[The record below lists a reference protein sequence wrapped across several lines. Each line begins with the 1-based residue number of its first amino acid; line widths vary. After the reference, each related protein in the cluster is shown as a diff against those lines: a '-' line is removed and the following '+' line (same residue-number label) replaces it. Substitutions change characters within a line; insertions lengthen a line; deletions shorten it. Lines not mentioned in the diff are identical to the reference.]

1 MVDEL
6 KVSEAAM
13 GGGQTFVHYNGVRT
27 HSVLERLQLQSD
39 MLDSAAER
47 CVAEGGCLPIVE
59 GVQKGAQ
66 KTLQEELKVAVAED
80 EERKAKEAAAAAKA
94 AKKKGKAAK

>member
-6 KVSEAAM
+6 KVTEATM
-13 GGGQTFVHYNGVRT
+13 GGGQTFVHYNGVRS
-27 HSVLERLQLQSD
+27 HSALERLQLQND
-39 MLDSAAER
+39 MLDSAVER
-47 CVAEGGCLPIVE
+47 CIAEGGCMPIVD

-66 KTLQEELKVAVAED
+66 KTLQEALKVAVAED

-94 AKKKGKAAK
+94 AKKGKKK